1 MLADDGVIPIFDE
14 ATTQVKL
21 VAMRMKGVTERECLA
36 FIDFKGTISAREYQ
50 ASTLY
55 PQTNYLK
62 YTQVRNGV
70 VTTCIVS

>member
-36 FIDFKGTISAREYQ
+36 FIDFKGTISAREY
-50 ASTLY
+50 
-55 PQTNYLK
+55 
-62 YTQVRNGV
+62 
-70 VTTCIVS
+70 